1 VRSLLRPQVP
11 GTRRA
16 SYELA
21 GVLTYPL
28 DVRKNTLLA
37 LILLLTA
44 ITIAGLLGALRMWQL
59 AG

>member
-1 VRSLLRPQVP
+1 V
-11 GTRRA
+11 
-16 SYELA
+16 LA
-21 GVLTYPL
+21 YPL
-28 DVRKNTLLA
+28 EVRKNTLLA